1 MFSRAPEGEIE
12 KVTSTHG
19 RGRERERESTKTDV
33 MEGPPLTPNAA
44 SALWV
49 GKTDFKPVLQC
60 TDLTDQVSPGTSE
73 SFLVHLS
80 DGTHFMEALLDARL
94 TQMVEKANQGEF
106 ETGSVVRLDKF
117 RLEECNTVHNRETVT
132 MKIVIVLQS
141 TTLGKR
147 AVQGSPTHV
156 TAIGKTRVE
165 EGGSATTD
173 TEEDHMEEGNWRR
186 AYEVAMP
193 ILMPFI
199 QGPEGE
205 RVREAML
212 RESEYEG
219 GRQAAELKV
228 EMIDAVHHLFPCRQD
243 ARTFIAG
250 VWQYW
255 RERGEKFL
263 RVREILDEFT
273 DCLNEDYLDGR
284 FGRARRETVDAMVRS
299 LSSLYPSRGE
309 AESVVSS
316 YVEEFMSS
324 RDRTE
329 EVALR
334 ALQPFLVGMASPRGL
349 AKRTRAAAVRRLREH
364 ADIFPNSRTARACI
378 QNISLSLRGT
388 MHWGGGGCPLQH

>member
-1 MFSRAPEGEIE
+1 
-12 KVTSTHG
+12 
-19 RGRERERESTKTDV
+19 

-44 SALWV
+44 SALWA
-49 GKTDFKPVLQC
+49 GNTDFKPVLQC
-60 TDLTDQVSPGTSE
+60 TDLKQLAPASGKPGTSKR
-73 SFLVHLS
+73 FRVHLS
-80 DGTHFMEALLDARL
+80 DGTHFMQAMLA

-106 ETGSVVRLDKF
+106 DPGSVVRLDEF
-117 RLEECNTVHNRETVT
+117 LCNTVHNRETVT